1 MFFEM
6 KILSLFY
13 FLSKSSTILTDTVKK
28 YYKESVISSL
38 TIFLI
43 FYFGTHIKYYF
54 NPTFLTLYYMP
65 YEGPIVFFPIF
76 LFRLFHQ
83 KKIKNFL
90 FRPNLKNPKQTLVH
104 DAGADPYI
112 SIDRLFSIY
121 NTI

>member
-28 YYKESVISSL
+28 NYKESVISSL

-76 LFRLFHQ
+76 LFR
-83 KKIKNFL
+83 
-90 FRPNLKNPKQTLVH
+90 PNLKNPKQTLVH